1 MRARAKT
8 TTFSCASFAYP
19 PPPPLPLLLRTAVRA
34 DATAILAQC
43 FLFLARHHLARHT
56 IEKKI
61 IEKVNEHHQ
70 IVHSVRLLKGAD
82 ERYFI
87 SRMVWKKLGTAE
99 YVVVMKPTSTPYYPD
114 IKGRVMGNSPT
125 AFRIKGLAHGW
136 TRVESVFMLD
146 LSLSPPSSSEL
157 KKYAASRLRSTT
169 RLYSHMQSLRVK
181 NNDAIDGEVLGEIL
195 VMRARSETYRH
206 DVDSAVARV
215 DEVSGE
221 GMERGRSDG

>member
-1 MRARAKT
+1 
-8 TTFSCASFAYP
+8 
-19 PPPPLPLLLRTAVRA
+19 
-34 DATAILAQC
+34 
-43 FLFLARHHLARHT
+43 
-56 IEKKI
+56 
-61 IEKVNEHHQ
+61 VNEHHQ

-114 IKGRVMGNSPT
+114 IKGRVMGKSPT

-169 RLYSHMQSLRVK
+169 RLYGHMQSLRVK

-215 DEVSGE
+215 DEVSREGGE
-221 GMERGRSDG
+221 WE